1 MAGFGLFS
9 KTSRR
14 TQRGSA
20 AQRAQ
25 RSLFAMSEDVPEE
38 KPRHAPGFPV
48 GVLDLVGLSTY
59 RRPADQR

>member
-14 TQRGSA
+14 TQRA
-20 AQRAQ
+20 PPREA
-25 RSLFAMSEDVPEE
+25 RSGALCMSEDVPERS
-38 KPRHAPGFPV
+38 PRPAPGFPV